1 MERILWIAAGGA
13 AGSVARY
20 LVGRWLT
27 GTSTS
32 DFPWGTFAV
41 NLAGSFLLGAVM
53 HLAVEAKLLSDT
65 ARLALGV
72 GVLGGFTTYSTFAYE
87 TWRMTDAREWGHAA
101 FYVVATV
108 VACLAGVA
116 AGTAVA
122 RFLGAGPR

>member
-1 MERILWIAAGGA
+1 MERVLWIAAGGA
-13 AGSVARY
+13 VGSVARY

-27 GTSTS
+27 SVSTS

-53 HLAVEAKLLSDT
+53 CLAVEAKVLSDT

-87 TWRMTDAREWGHAA
+87 TWRMADAREWGHAA
-101 FYVVATV
+101 LYVGATLLL
-108 VACLAGVA
+108 CLAGVA
-116 AGTAVA
+116 AGTAAA
-122 RFLGAGPR
+122 RALA